1 MKWLTL
7 NLIKKNSRIEVD
19 DEDDLITTYGESAE
33 QQVLNDTGRT
43 YDELVEMGGGSF
55 PADLIHASL
64 LLTDAAYNQR
74 SAVDKMAWYVVPYGY
89 ERKIKPYVRLA
100 EKEAPIS
107 TSDI

>member
-1 MKWLTL
+1 MKWLNL

-19 DEDDLITTYGESAE
+19 DEDALLDIYGESAE

-43 YDELVEMGGGSF
+43 YEELVEMCGGTF
-55 PADLIHASL
+55 PVDLVHASL

-74 SAVDKMAWYVVPYGY
+74 SAVDKINWYVVPYGY

-100 EKEAPIS
+100 DREATS

>member
-7 NLIKKNSRIEVD
+7 ELIKKNSRTEVD
-19 DEDDLITTYGESAE
+19 DEDDLISTYGESAE
-33 QQVLNDTGRT
+33 QRVLDDTGRT
-43 YDELVEMGGGSF
+43 YEELVEMGGGTF
-55 PADLIHASL
+55 PPNLIHASL
-64 LLTDAAYNQR
+64 LLTDAACNQR

-100 EKEAPIS
+100 EKENSIS